1 MRAAV
6 GVLVS
11 LLVVV
16 CPADAQYFGR
26 NKVEYDRFDFRVART
41 THFDI
46 YFAEKDAAAAADA
59 AVLAERWHDRLVE
72 AFGHRLTRR
81 QPLVLYG
88 SHPEFAQ
95 TNIVGGFVG
104 EGTGGVTEGLRRRIV
119 MPFGYSLA
127 ETDHVLGHEIVH
139 AFQYDMASRYGSSMF
154 VPLWFAEGMAE
165 YLSVGPTAPHTTMM
179 MRDAVAA
186 GRLPSIESLDHERI
200 SPYRS
205 GHAVW
210 IWIAER
216 FGGTVIAD
224 VLRQRGRAS
233 ALRRL
238 ENSTGLKRDALDREW
253 HEWLKEEFPAED
265 AQAGAPGAHETFQP
279 VVTRRNGGRVN
290 VAPALSP
297 DGRRIVFLSERDRL
311 SVDLFLAD
319 ASTGRIL
326 RKLMTTAARPEIESL
341 QSLHSAG
348 AWSADGRRFAFAII
362 RNSRPTL
369 TIFDVAVDDR
379 SRVARRIDVASLGE
393 IAGPTWSPDGGSI
406 AFTGLADGV
415 TDLYVYELGA
425 DRLRR
430 LTTDAHADLHPSWSP
445 DGTRLAFATDR
456 FTSDRATL
464 TAGRLELAI
473 LDIATGTLRRVPGDG
488 ASNRY
493 SPHWMPDG
501 RTIVF
506 ATDMNAGQI
515 GRLDLA
521 SHELRLVGE
530 VRGSVSGLTID
541 SPSIAV
547 AREAGAIAI
556 SVYRRGAFEIHV
568 ADALTASSS
577 ARTVNASDAF
587 NAPDA
592 PSAPHLSAPNAL
604 QASDYRPR
612 LQLDGIVQPYLAT
625 GGSSFGSFVRGGASL
640 SFGDVLGGERLGIAV
655 QAGTRRSDLA
665 LQLQYLNRDSR
676 WNWGVVT
683 EVMPYARGRARSLD
697 VEDGSVVVRESA
709 RELQFHTRLA
719 GLLSYPFSRSRRV
732 EFSAGIRHII
742 YEEQLRRREYSAA
755 TGRLVGE
762 IDESSRGAD
771 PAGFFEGSVAFV
783 SDRAMYGPVG
793 PIAGE
798 RWRVEASPAAGE
810 LQFMGVLADY
820 RRYLMP
826 VKPYT
831 IAARLMHSARYGRD
845 ADDPRLVPLFAGY
858 RHLIRGYDAGAFGGC
873 DLIGDCDRFDALF
886 GSRMMVGNV
895 ELRVPIAGAIA
906 RELRYG
912 PIPAEA
918 FAFFD
923 AGTAWTRDDI
933 PAFVGGT
940 RRLMRSAGAGV
951 RVNAFGMVVEVGAAR
966 PFDRARNGWNV
977 VFNLRPSF

>member
-1 MRAAV
+1 
-6 GVLVS
+6 
-11 LLVVV
+11 
-16 CPADAQYFGR
+16 
-26 NKVEYDRFDFRVART
+26 
-41 THFDI
+41 
-46 YFAEKDAAAAADA
+46 
-59 AVLAERWHDRLVE
+59 
-72 AFGHRLTRR
+72 
-81 QPLVLYG
+81 
-88 SHPEFAQ
+88 
-95 TNIVGGFVG
+95 
-104 EGTGGVTEGLRRRIV
+104 
-119 MPFGYSLA
+119 
-127 ETDHVLGHEIVH
+127 
-139 AFQYDMASRYGSSMF
+139 
-154 VPLWFAEGMAE
+154 
-165 YLSVGPTAPHTTMM
+165 
-179 MRDAVAA
+179 
-186 GRLPSIESLDHERI
+186 
-200 SPYRS
+200 
-205 GHAVW
+205 
-210 IWIAER
+210 
-216 FGGTVIAD
+216 
-224 VLRQRGRAS
+224 
-233 ALRRL
+233 
-238 ENSTGLKRDALDREW
+238 
-253 HEWLKEEFPAED
+253 LKEEFPAESAHD
-265 AQAGAPGAHETFQP
+265 VAPGGVHETFQP

-297 DGRRIVFLSERDRL
+297 NGRRLVFLSERDRL

-319 ASTGRIL
+319 AATGRIL
-326 RKLMTTAARPEIESL
+326 RKLLTTAARPEIESL
-341 QSLHSAG
+341 QSLRSAG
-348 AWSADGRRFAFAII
+348 AWSADGRRFAFAVI
-362 RNSRPTL
+362 RNGRPAL
-369 TIFDVAVDDR
+369 TIFDVGDDDR
-379 SRVARRIDVASLGE
+379 SRVARRIDLASLGE
-393 IAGPTWSPDGGSI
+393 IAGPTWSPDSASI

-415 TDLYVYELGA
+415 TDLYIYELGA

-445 DGTRLAFATDR
+445 DGARLAFATDR

-464 TAGRLELAI
+464 SAGRLELAI
-473 LDIATGTLRRVPGDG
+473 LDIAAGTLRRVPGDG

-493 SPHWMPDG
+493 SPNWMPDG

-506 ATDMNAGQI
+506 ATDRNAGQI

-521 SHELRLVGE
+521 SNEIRIVGE
-530 VRGSVSGLTID
+530 LPGSVSGLTLE
-541 SPSIAV
+541 SPSVAV
-547 AREAGAIAI
+547 ARDAGAIAV

-568 ADALTASSS
+568 AGECTSSTS
-577 ARTVNASDAF
+577 EPLPTDEPSQSP
-587 NAPDA
+587 APDA
-592 PSAPHLSAPNAL
+592 PNAPNAL
-604 QASDYRPR
+604 EASAYRPR

-640 SFGDVLGGERLGIAV
+640 SFGDLLGGERLGIAV

-683 EVMPYARGRARSLD
+683 EVVPYARGRSRALD

-732 EFSAGIRHII
+732 EFSAGIRHIL

-762 IDESSRGAD
+762 LNESSRGAE
-771 PAGFFEGSVAFV
+771 PAGFFEGSVALV

-810 LQFMGVLADY
+810 LQFTGVLADY

-831 IAARLMHSARYGRD
+831 IAARVMHSARYGRD

-873 DLIGDCDRFDALF
+873 DRLGDCDRFDALF
-886 GSRMMVGNV
+886 GSRLMVGNV

-923 AGTAWTRDDI
+923 AGIAWTSEDI
-933 PAFVGGT
+933 PAFAGGT

-951 RVNAFGMVVEVGAAR
+951 RVNAFGMIVEVGAAR